1 MTLFAAAGDRFARL
15 SEILRLNWTML
26 VPCLLGFIGIY
37 LLLPRARRKAPIVG
51 GICAG
56 AALLLAGWF
65 AVRLEAVLPER
76 ILFYAFAG
84 CAMIG
89 GAMLIAQK
97 NPVHAALSFALVILS
112 TCGLFLLQAAP
123 FLMAAT
129 IIIYAGAI
137 VVTFLFVIMLAQ
149 QAGQTQADQ
158 RSREPFLA
166 SLAGFVLMGA
176 VVCVLHRNY
185 DVRELDDLMNQVR
198 QVAQATTDQE
208 VMRVLGDP
216 SRRPRANPTLPLAD
230 RLGKYF
236 PGEDAVANL
245 EAAWQGI
252 GKEEAEQ
259 GLSIL
264 GASTLS
270 ITSMPL
276 GPAPWMAAVA
286 QLSGRGNLA
295 QLQAISRHILALGQ
309 ARRLTRGSLT
319 PSRDIKLSTLSGV
332 APNEAFAWSK
342 SGKIVERLPAS
353 NVAGIGTALF
363 SDYLV
368 GVELAGVLLLVATIG
383 AIAIAGRHAEG
394 LR

>member
-1 MTLFAAAGDRFARL
+1 MILFGADGSGFAKIGGLVR
-15 SEILRLNWTML
+15 ENWPVL
-26 VPCLLGFIGIY
+26 LPAFLGFIGVY
-37 LLLPRARRKAPIVG
+37 LLLPRVRRSAPILG

-56 AALLLAGWF
+56 AALLMAGWF
-65 AVRLEAVLPER
+65 AVRLEVVLPEK

-84 CAMIG
+84 SAVVG
-89 GAMLIAQK
+89 GIMLICQK

-166 SLAGFVLMGA
+166 SLACFVLMGA
-176 VVCVLHRNY
+176 VLCVLHRNY
-185 DVRELDDLMNQVR
+185 DVRELDDLLAQVR
-198 QVAQATTDQE
+198 QVAEARSDQE
-208 VMRVLGDP
+208 ANAVLGDP
-216 SRRPRANPTLPLAD
+216 ARQPRENPTLPLVD
-230 RLGKYF
+230 RLSKYF
-236 PGEDAVANL
+236 PGEDAIANL

-252 GKEEAEQ
+252 GREEA
-259 GLSIL
+259 GTSLSIL
-264 GASTLS
+264 GASTVS
-270 ITSMPL
+270 ATSMPL
-276 GPAPWMAAVA
+276 GPAPWLAAFGN
-286 QLSGRGNLA
+286 LSGRSNLA
-295 QLQAISRHILALGQ
+295 KLQTVSRHILALG
-309 ARRLTRGSLT
+309 AERRLTRGTLPPT
-319 PSRDIKLSTLSGV
+319 ANIKLSTLSGV
-332 APNEAFAWSK
+332 PPNAAFASTK
-342 SGKIVERLPAS
+342 NGTVAERLPAR

-383 AIAIAGRHAEG
+383 AIAIAGRHAEV